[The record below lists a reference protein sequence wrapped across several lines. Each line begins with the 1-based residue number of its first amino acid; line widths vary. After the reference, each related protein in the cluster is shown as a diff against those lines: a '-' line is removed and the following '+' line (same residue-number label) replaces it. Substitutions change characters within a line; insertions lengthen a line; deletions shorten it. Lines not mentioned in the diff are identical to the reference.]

1 MADSIDP
8 TITVS
13 ANGPYLVA
21 GSMPLRRRKDVQSEL
36 GEPMTWAT
44 TATLETKDRYALCR
58 CGQSGNK
65 PFCDGT
71 HARVGFTADDVAGG
85 TYDERAEVVG
95 GDVNVRYDQTICVHA
110 GFCGTTV
117 TNVWKEAAK
126 TGDTASR
133 MHAIAMIEH
142 CPSGALT
149 YQLDD
154 VVNEPLMPQAVAVI
168 DNGPLWVTAHVP
180 ITTSDGTML
189 ESRNRVTLCR
199 CGVSANKPLC
209 DGSHKAAGF
218 TDS

>member
-1 MADSIDP
+1 MTDSNP
-8 TITVS
+8 SITVA

-21 GSMPLRRRKDVQSEL
+21 GNVPLYRRHDVQSEL
-36 GEPMTWAT
+36 GEPMTWVT

-58 CGQSGNK
+58 CGGSGNK

-71 HARVGFTADDVAGG
+71 HAREGFTADDVASGS
-85 TYDERAEVVG
+85 YDSRADDVG
-95 GDVNVRYDQTICVHA
+95 GELGVRYDKGICVHA

-117 TNVWKEAAK
+117 TNVWDEAAK

-149 YQLDD
+149 YQLEGA
-154 VVNEPLMPQAVAVI
+154 VNEPLYPQAVSI
-168 DNGPLWVTAHVP
+168 INDGPLWVTANVP
-180 ITTSDGTML
+180 ITTADGTTL

-199 CGVSANKPLC
+199 CGQSSNKPLC

-218 TDS
+218 SEP

>member
-1 MADSIDP
+1 MGDNKAP
-8 TITVS
+8 GITVS
-13 ANGPYLVA
+13 MNGPYLVS
-21 GSMPLRRRKDVQSEL
+21 GPLPLHRRRDVQSEL

-44 TATLETKDRYALCR
+44 TSTLETKDRYALCR

-71 HARVGFTADDVAGG
+71 HARVGFAADDVATG
-85 TYDERAEVVG
+85 TYDERAELVG
-95 GDVNVRYDQTICVHA
+95 GDVNVRYDPKICVHA

-126 TGDTASR
+126 TGNTASR

-149 YQLDD
+149 YQLEEA
-154 VVNEPLMPQAVAVI
+154 VNEPLFPQAVSVVN
-168 DNGPLWVTAHVP
+168 NGPLWVTAHVP
-180 ITTSDGTML
+180 ITSSDGTLL

-199 CGVSANKPLC
+199 CGASANKPLC
-209 DGSHKAAGF
+209 DGSHKTAGF
-218 TDS
+218 TDP